1 MNLQENIRRILREQE
16 EELNTDYAV
25 IEIIKPLAY
34 MNPKYYY
41 QTVPY
46 FKTLEDR
53 ISVRKNA
60 SDYKSISTK
69 NIKVLKI
76 FHQDNKQ
83 EMMEYLERLRAD
95 IY

>member
-1 MNLQENIRRILREQE
+1 MKRIIRKILREQE
-16 EELNTDYAV
+16 VEFNTDYAV
-25 IEIIKPLAY
+25 IEILKPLAY

-41 QTVPY
+41 QAVPY

-53 ISVRKNA
+53 IYVRKNA

-76 FHQDNKQ
+76 FNQDNKE
-83 EMMEYLERLRAD
+83 EMMGYLERLRAD

>member
-1 MNLQENIRRILREQE
+1 MKRIIRKILREQE
-16 EELNTDYAV
+16 KFKTDYAV
-25 IEIIKPLAY
+25 IEILKPLAY

-76 FHQDNKQ
+76 FNQDNKE